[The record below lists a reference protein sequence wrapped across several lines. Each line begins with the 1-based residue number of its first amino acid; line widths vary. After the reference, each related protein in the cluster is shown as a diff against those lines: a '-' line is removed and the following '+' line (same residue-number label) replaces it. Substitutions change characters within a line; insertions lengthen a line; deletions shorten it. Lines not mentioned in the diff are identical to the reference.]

1 MALAAVS
8 LSLALTSRIMALA
21 LRIEEEEGGEKEE
34 EEEEEE
40 EDDDDDDELITY
52 LQQQLN
58 RYKQN
63 NTMQYNQ

>member
-34 EEEEEE
+34 EEEEE
-40 EDDDDDDELITY
+40 DDDDDDELITY

>member
-1 MALAAVS
+1 LALAAVS

-34 EEEEEE
+34 EEEEE
-40 EDDDDDDELITY
+40 DDDDDDELITY